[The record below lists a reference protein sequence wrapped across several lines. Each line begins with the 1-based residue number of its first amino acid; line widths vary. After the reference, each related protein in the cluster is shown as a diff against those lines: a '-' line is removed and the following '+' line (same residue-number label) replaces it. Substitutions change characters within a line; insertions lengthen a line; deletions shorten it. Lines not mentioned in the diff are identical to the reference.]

1 MSSIDEAFL
10 SDDAMF
16 QHAPVRTVEGDSS
29 LNGETFEDNDSG
41 LSFDPHGELEFPL
54 ASQVPELDL
63 KALRDQ
69 AEAALKDS
77 RE

>member
-29 LNGETFEDNDSG
+29 LNGETFEDHDSG
-41 LSFDPHGELEFPL
+41 LSSDPEGELQVPL
-54 ASQVPELDL
+54 ASMEPDMDVRVRLEQVLDGIDDPR
-63 KALRDQ
+63 A
-69 AEAALKDS
+69 
-77 RE
+77 